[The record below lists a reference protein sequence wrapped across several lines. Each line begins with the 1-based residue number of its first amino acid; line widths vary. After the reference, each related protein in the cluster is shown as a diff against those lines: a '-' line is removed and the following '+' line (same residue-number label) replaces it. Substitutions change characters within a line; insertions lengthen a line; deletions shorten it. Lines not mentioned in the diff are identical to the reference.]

1 MHNILLIDKG
11 TSPVFSFKKSL
22 TRRGYRLISARDIR
36 NAVRHLKNDE
46 IDLITIDSN
55 LVSSI
60 RNSRTFRQ
68 LAGDIPRIILSG
80 SDDIPVKGTSVRDR
94 SATALSGT
102 ISLKEFTGLA
112 ETLIRN
118 KTQENERRR
127 LESRLMHREKE
138 LSFYDDIVTT
148 ISNEEDIRRSI
159 NHILA
164 KTRNITESAACS
176 LLCNDEPIFEILS
189 LRKSKNINKFIFNQK
204 VGISGLV
211 LGKGNAVIVKD
222 VLKDRRFNKK
232 ADTFAGLQIT
242 SLMCAPLVIK
252 GRIAGVLRAANKKHG
267 RPFTEDDMGLLTSAA
282 KYTSIALERA
292 FLYEKLKNDEL
303 TNLFNA
309 RHLNH
314 AIEMEMERALR
325 YNGTFSLIFMDIDDF
340 KMIND
345 RYGHLVGSRVLI
357 ETARILEDN
366 LRKVDVISRY
376 GGDEFVMVLPQT
388 PQDSSFLVAERL
400 RRVIEKNRFLKQE
413 GFSIRLTASLG
424 VATFPY
430 SARTKDELLEVA
442 DKAMYRGKYSTKNIV
457 YSAI

>member
-1 MHNILLIDKG
+1 MHNILLIAKE
-11 TSPVFSFKKSL
+11 TSSVSGLKKSL
-22 TRRGYRLISARDIR
+22 AGRGYRLINVRTIRD
-36 NAVRHLKNDE
+36 AVRHLKKDE
-46 IDLITIDSN
+46 IDLITIDSDCIST
-55 LVSSI
+55 V

-68 LAGDIPRIILSG
+68 LSRDIPRITLPGPDS
-80 SDDIPVKGTSVRDR
+80 IPVKGGPVGKRPSTAR
-94 SATALSGT
+94 SGAVSM
-102 ISLKEFTGLA
+102 KDFPGLA
-112 ETLIRN
+112 GTLIRN
-118 KTQENERRR
+118 KTLEKGHRR
-127 LESRLMHREKE
+127 LESRLANRERE
-138 LSFYDDIVTT
+138 LGFYDDIITT
-148 ISNEEDIRRSI
+148 ISAEDDIRKSVNRILTRTRSM
-159 NHILA
+159 
-164 KTRNITESAACS
+164 TESAACA

-189 LRKSKNINKFIFNQK
+189 LQRSKNISKFVFDKK

-222 VLKDRRFNKK
+222 VSKDRRFNKK

-252 GRIAGVLRAANKKHG
+252 GRIVGVLRAANKKHG

-357 ETARILEDN
+357 ETARILENN

-400 RRVIEKNRFLKQE
+400 RRVIEKNKFLKHE
-413 GFSIRLTASLG
+413 GFSIKLTASLG